1 MSLVIKAA
9 RAASQG
15 TIPSMGRGDPGLFGG
30 LFGALKGFVTGGP
43 AAAISQGISGFRGRR
58 PTSSVPTGPIGFT
71 SGAGGRRT
79 VQVNAPGF
87 LSEIQ
92 RRVPGGAT
100 GLVSVACPSGFHPN
114 KSSYFLMDGSHVE
127 EGSRCVKNRRRN
139 PLNPRAL
146 SRSIGRIK
154 GAKRASKLLSSITI
168 RDPNAHHH
176 HRKKK

>member
-15 TIPSMGRGDPGLFGG
+15 TIPSMDRGDPGLFGG
-30 LFGALKGFVTGGP
+30 LFGALKGFATGGP
-43 AAAISQGISGFRGRR
+43 AAALSQGIRGLRGR
-58 PTSSVPTGPIGFT
+58 TSRVPTGPIGLAPR
-71 SGAGGRRT
+71 GT

-87 LSEIQ
+87 LSRLQ
-92 RRVPGGAT
+92 RTVPGGAT
-100 GLVSVACPSGFHPN
+100 GLMAVACPSGFHPN
-114 KSSYFLMDGSHVE
+114 KSSYFLTDGSHVE

-154 GAKRASKLLSSITI
+154 GAKRASKVLSSITI